1 MYLNCHSY
9 YSLRYGTFSEI
20 ELLKLAVENNIDTI
34 ALTDINNT
42 SACLNFIQQA
52 KKFNIKPVV
61 GVDFRNG
68 NSQQFVAIAKSN
80 KGFENIN
87 RYLSTFLESKT
98 AIPDQPEFLED
109 VFIMYPFEKALE
121 LNLTSFKENEFVG
134 ISIAE
139 INKLRFSYLKK
150 YEDKLV
156 IQQQV
161 TIRNKSDFNAH
172 RLLRAID
179 NNTLLSKLSTSEQ
192 CLTTDKMYSA
202 TVLQQYFIEF
212 PFVLENTKTLLQQCI
227 LHFGFDKLR
236 ENQNLNLYYN
246 SFEEDCKQLIE
257 LCNTKLEKRYQNPT
271 QQVQDR
277 LQKELKVIIELK
289 FVSFFLIN
297 YDIVSYA
304 KSKGYFHVGRGSGA
318 NSIVAYII
326 GITDVDPVELDLYF
340 ERFINPFRASPPDF
354 DIDFSWKDRD
364 DVTNYIFTRFKN
376 TALLATYNTFKYKAV
391 IRELGKVFG
400 LPKEEIDKLSKT
412 SKQQKTFLNTAETP
426 QNKALQQGSNKKA
439 TDLQQKINKAATE
452 KQQESNSFA
461 TVYQQQEIDSIAKLV
476 LKYGKLIEGFP
487 NYISVHS
494 AGILILEKPIHY
506 YSATHLPPKG
516 YPTVQFDMNIADDVG
531 VFKFDIL
538 GQRGLAKIKEA
549 LEIIKTNRPNDPPI
563 DITDVEKFKKDEK
576 INHLLKSGG
585 AIGAYYV
592 ESPAMRGLMQKLQTQ
607 DYLGLVAASSIIRP
621 GVSGSGM
628 KDEFIKRHRFP
639 EKRKEANPILLE
651 IMPETYGVMVYQED
665 VMKVASKF
673 ADLTLGEADVLRR
686 GMSGKYRSLSEFK
699 AVEDKFVS
707 NCRKKGHQDALIFEV
722 WNQIKSF
729 AGYAFPKGHSAS
741 YAVESYQSLFLKCYY
756 PIEFMVAV
764 LNNGGGFYSAA
775 HYIHEARMKG
785 AIIELPCINKSNHPN
800 IVIDTTI
807 YLGFGYLK
815 SLEHLVIQRLLTERQ
830 LHGNYT
836 SLEDF
841 IDRVVI
847 SIEQLTILI
856 RIDAF
861 QFTGKSKTQ
870 LLWQA
875 IFKLNA
881 TKQKTKQSQLFKI
894 QHTKYEL
901 PKLESH
907 WIENVYDELELL
919 GFTIHDYFKLVSEPL
934 LPSIKAKEMIDF
946 ENQNVLIYGLLVTT
960 RYNTTSQN
968 KLMRLSTFIDID
980 GNYFDAVHFTNVV
993 HLYTINGIGIYGCYG
1008 KITNR
1013 YGFCSMNVIQSKK
1026 MGIVC
1031 DPKS

>member
-1 MYLNCHSY
+1 M
-9 YSLRYGTFSEI
+9 
-20 ELLKLAVENNIDTI
+20 
-34 ALTDINNT
+34 
-42 SACLNFIQQA
+42 NFIQQA
-52 KKFNIKPVV
+52 KKHHIKPVV

-68 NSQQFVAIAKSN
+68 NSQQFVALAKSN

-87 RYLSTFLESKT
+87 KYLSHFLETKT
-98 AIPDQPEFLED
+98 QIPDQPEFLED
-109 VFIMYPFEKALE
+109 VFIIYPFEKVLE
-121 LNLTSFKENEFVG
+121 LNLKIFRENEFVG
-134 ISIAE
+134 VSVAE

-150 YEDKLV
+150 YEHKLV

-172 RLLRAID
+172 RLLRAIG
-179 NNTLLSKLSTSEQ
+179 NNLLLSKLPVTEQ
-192 CLTTDKMYSA
+192 CLPTDKMYSA
-202 TVLQQYFIEF
+202 TILQQHYKEF
-212 PFVLENTKTLLQQCI
+212 PFIIANTKALLQQCNVN
-227 LHFGFDKLR
+227 FGFDIER
-236 ENQNLNLYYN
+236 ENQNKQLYGN
-246 SFEEDCKQLIE
+246 SFKEDCDTLLE
-257 LCNTKLEKRYQNPT
+257 LCNAKINKRYKNIT
-271 QQVQDR
+271 KGVNDR

-297 YDIVSYA
+297 YDIISYA
-304 KSKGYFHVGRGSGA
+304 KSKNYFHVGRGSGA
-318 NSIVAYII
+318 NSIVAYIL
-326 GITDVDPVELDLYF
+326 GITDVDPIELDLYF

-364 DVTNYIFTRFKN
+364 DVTKYIFRRFKN
-376 TALLATYNTFKYKAV
+376 TALLATYNRFKYKAV
-391 IRELGKVFG
+391 IRELGKIFG
-400 LPKEEIDKLSKT
+400 LPKDEIDKLSKGIKHKKSIAT
-412 SKQQKTFLNTAETP
+412 PSVIAKNGLQQNNNNLATKQQQAEIG
-426 QNKALQQGSNKKA
+426 NA
-439 TDLQQKINKAATE
+439 I
-452 KQQESNSFA
+452 
-461 TVYQQQEIDSIAKLV
+461 VYQQQEIDSISKLV

-487 NYISVHS
+487 NYVSVHS
-494 AGILILEKPIHY
+494 AGILILDKPIHY
-506 YSATHLPPKG
+506 YSATSLPPKG
-516 YPTVQFDMNIADDVG
+516 FPTVQFDMNIADDVG

-549 LEIIKTNRPNDPPI
+549 LEIIKINRPNDPPI
-563 DITDVEKFKKDEK
+563 DITDVEKFKKDKK

-628 KDEFIKRHRFP
+628 KEEYIKRHRYP

-665 VMKVASKF
+665 VMKVANKF
-673 ADLTLGEADVLRR
+673 AGLTLGEADVLRR

-699 AVEDKFVS
+699 AVEDKFIN
-707 NCRKKGHQDALIFEV
+707 NCRKKGYKDNLIFEV

-729 AGYAFPKGHSAS
+729 AGYAFAKGHSAS

-764 LNNGGGFYSAA
+764 LNNGGGFYSVE
-775 HYIHEARMKG
+775 HYIHEAKMQG
-785 AIIELPCINKSNHPN
+785 AIVELPCINKSNHPN
-800 IVIDTTI
+800 IVIDKTI

-815 SLEHLVIQRLLTERQ
+815 SLEHLTIQRLLTERQ
-830 LHGNYT
+830 LNGNFT
-836 SLEDF
+836 SLENF

-861 QFTGKSKTQ
+861 KFTNKTKKQ

-875 IFKLNA
+875 IFKLKA
-881 TKQKTKQSQLFKI
+881 TKQKSKQKVLF
-894 QHTKYEL
+894 QTEQVRFEL

-907 WIENVYDELELL
+907 WLEKVYDEMELL
-919 GFTIHDYFKLVSEPL
+919 GFTIKDYFKLVVEPY
-934 LPSIKAKEMIDF
+934 LPSVKAKEMIKYADKK
-946 ENQNVLIYGLLVTT
+946 VLIYGLLVNT
-960 RYNTTSQN
+960 RYNKTSQG
-968 KLMRLSTFIDID
+968 KLMRLSTFIDRE
-980 GNYFDAVHFTNVV
+980 GNYFDAVHFTDVM
-993 HLYTINGIGIYGCYG
+993 HQYPINGMGIYGCYG

-1013 YGFCSMNVIQSKK
+1013 YGFCSMNIIQSKK
-1026 MGIVC
+1026 MSIAG
-1031 DPKS
+1031 DPRS